1 MVDYQPFSEAVY
13 ADPFPI
19 YRQLR
24 DEAPAYYLEEFDC
37 WFLSRF
43 EDIWTQLQDQ
53 RHLTSARGT
62 TTTHLLTH
70 QTPVAPSVSMFDPPE
85 HTKARS
91 FVSPHFRPRAALAL
105 EELAREFTRRAFDD
119 VAEKGECDAVADL
132 GGAVAVR
139 IACSILG
146 VPLEDADAV
155 MQWVNTYFDRAPGQ
169 RGTTKR
175 GVAAVKDLHG
185 YLFDLVR
192 KRRVSPVDG
201 ETVLNRFLA
210 EDLDGRRLSDM
221 EVASHLNMLVI
232 GGTETL
238 PKVFSKAVYRLFQH
252 PNQRDRCI
260 ADPSLLPDAFQET
273 LRYDMPTQML
283 GRSVLRDFELHGETV
298 REGQGL
304 MFLWASANRDERE
317 FSDPDRFDIERRAP
331 RILSFG
337 HGTHTCLGAHVAR
350 MEGRVLL
357 EELLA
362 RIPDYT
368 VDEERIEHLSSEFFR
383 GFLSLPISF
392 ERR

>member
-1 MVDYQPFSEAVY
+1 
-13 ADPFPI
+13 
-19 YRQLR
+19 
-24 DEAPAYYLEEFDC
+24 
-37 WFLSRF
+37 
-43 EDIWTQLQDQ
+43 
-53 RHLTSARGT
+53 
-62 TTTHLLTH
+62 
-70 QTPVAPSVSMFDPPE
+70 
-85 HTKARS
+85 
-91 FVSPHFRPRAALAL
+91 
-105 EELAREFTRRAFDD
+105 
-119 VAEKGECDAVADL
+119 
-132 GGAVAVR
+132 
-139 IACSILG
+139 
-146 VPLEDADAV
+146 
-155 MQWVNTYFDRAPGQ
+155 
-169 RGTTKR
+169 
-175 GVAAVKDLHG
+175 
-185 YLFDLVR
+185 
-192 KRRVSPVDG
+192 
-201 ETVLNRFLA
+201 VLNRFLA

-252 PNQRDRCI
+252 PDQRDRCI